1 MDFVTIS
8 GIKIDIYFTEGFKG
22 IYSFFLFF
30 LLVKSVIL

>member
-22 IYSFFLFF
+22 IYRFFLFF
-30 LLVKSVIL
+30 VLVKSVIL

>member
-22 IYSFFLFF
+22 IYRFFFVFSF
-30 LLVKSVIL
+30 S